1 MKLNDDRAEQ
11 FCQLYVK
18 GGMSPADACYKA
30 GYGGTKN
37 QGHKTSY
44 HSVQA
49 SKLLSQKPIILRI
62 EELKE
67 ELENEHKT
75 DVVDVVSYLMYGLL
89 HDPTQH
95 MKVVHG
101 VSKEGIEIQNVII
114 DPADKDFSKWDKS
127 ERQLIDHFD
136 PKTGN
141 PVYISKQYCLEK
153 LLKYFHVDDDQ
164 TEEEDLESLLEN
176 AGLFAGKKIRGEK

>member
-11 FCQLYVK
+11 FCQFYVK

-49 SKLLSQKPIILRI
+49 SKLLSQKPVILRI

-75 DVVDVVSYLMYGLL
+75 DAVDVVSYLMY
-89 HDPTQH
+89 
-95 MKVVHG
+95 
-101 VSKEGIEIQNVII
+101 
-114 DPADKDFSKWDKS
+114 
-127 ERQLIDHFD
+127 
-136 PKTGN
+136 
-141 PVYISKQYCLEK
+141 
-153 LLKYFHVDDDQ
+153 
-164 TEEEDLESLLEN
+164 
-176 AGLFAGKKIRGEK
+176 

>member
-1 MKLNDDRAEQ
+1 MKLNDSRAEQ

-37 QGHKTSY
+37 QGHKTNY
-44 HSVQA
+44 HTVQA
-49 SKLLSQKPIILRI
+49 SKLLSQKMIILRI

-67 ELENEHKT
+67 EVENEHKA
-75 DVVDVVSYLMYGLL
+75 DVLDVVSYLMYGLL
-89 HDPTQH
+89 HDTTQH

-101 VSKEGIEIQNVII
+101 VTKDGLEVQSVII
-114 DPADKDFSKWDKS
+114 DPEDKDFSKWDKV

-153 LLKYFHVDDDQ
+153 LLKYFHVDDDN
-164 TEEEDLESLLEN
+164 TEEEDLDSLLEN
-176 AGLFAGKKIRGEK
+176 AGLFAGNKVRGEK